1 MIAMSSIEP
10 VPTIRTL
17 DLTRVISRPPA
28 RPIVAALGALLRVI
42 RDRPDVV
49 VARVADGTASL
60 ITFLP
65 VVTILEGRPEPRGS
79 RLRALLERL
88 QARRSAL
95 LYAADRDTA
104 VAYALPWR
112 LDLSRI
118 RLAELA
124 SLSPQVIEHELR
136 AAGRGKRSWHSI

>member
-1 MIAMSSIEP
+1 MIAMSSVEP

-17 DLTRVISRPPA
+17 DLTPVTSRPPA
-28 RPIVAALGALLRVI
+28 RPLAALGALLRVI

-49 VARVADGTASL
+49 VARVAGGTASL

-65 VVTILEGRPEPRGS
+65 VVTILEGRPEPGNS
-79 RLRALLERL
+79 RLRSLLERL

-95 LYAADRDTA
+95 LYAADRETA